1 MIRMLRQKYQLN
13 FGVKVQ
19 PQTSKF
25 IQNYQGVYTDTVR
38 NVVNVTPTLDFR
50 YRFSDVSQLRI
61 NYRGTTAQPSMTD
74 LLDITDESDP
84 LNVTKGNPGLKPSFT
99 NRLRAEYNNYIE
111 KRQMAIMASVNYSNT
126 RNSIGYKVTYDEN
139 TGGRT
144 TRPENINGNWNAGG
158 MFIFNMAVD
167 TAGYWNINTF
177 TNVDYQNRVGYLS
190 LNRNADSDRNVTKST
205 TIIERLATSYRN
217 SWLEVELDGSLNYMH
232 TRNNLQ
238 ATSNLDTWQFAYG
251 GTINITTPWG
261 TSLSTDLHQNS
272 RRGYSD
278 NSMNTNELVW
288 NAQISQSFLRG
299 RNLTLSLEFNDILS
313 NQSNFSRTVSAMSR
327 SDVEYNSI
335 NSYAMLH
342 VIYRLNL
349 FGGKQAR
356 RDMMK
361 QRPGGFGRPGF
372 GGRPPMGMPMG
383 GGRRPM
389 M

>member
-74 LLDITDESDP
+74 LLDITDDSDP

>member
-1 MIRMLRQKYQLN
+1 
-13 FGVKVQ
+13 
-19 PQTSKF
+19 
-25 IQNYQGVYTDTVR
+25 
-38 NVVNVTPTLDFR
+38 
-50 YRFSDVSQLRI
+50 
-61 NYRGTTAQPSMTD
+61 MTD
-74 LLDITDESDP
+74 LLDITDDSDP
-84 LNVTKGNPGLKPSFT
+84 LNITKGNPGLKPSFT

-288 NAQISQSFLRG
+288 NAQLSQSFLRG

-361 QRPGGFGRPGF
+361 HRSGGFGRPGF

>member
-50 YRFSDVSQLRI
+50 YRFSDVSRLRI

-74 LLDITDESDP
+74 LLDITDDSDP

-288 NAQISQSFLRG
+288 NAQLSQSFLRG
-299 RNLTLSLEFNDILS
+299 RNLTLALEFNDILS

-361 QRPGGFGRPGF
+361 HRPGGFGRPGF

>member
-1 MIRMLRQKYQLN
+1 
-13 FGVKVQ
+13 
-19 PQTSKF
+19 
-25 IQNYQGVYTDTVR
+25 
-38 NVVNVTPTLDFR
+38 
-50 YRFSDVSQLRI
+50 
-61 NYRGTTAQPSMTD
+61 
-74 LLDITDESDP
+74 
-84 LNVTKGNPGLKPSFT
+84 
-99 NRLRAEYNNYIE
+99 
-111 KRQMAIMASVNYSNT
+111 
-126 RNSIGYKVTYDEN
+126 
-139 TGGRT
+139 
-144 TRPENINGNWNAGG
+144 
-158 MFIFNMAVD
+158 
-167 TAGYWNINTF
+167 
-177 TNVDYQNRVGYLS
+177 
-190 LNRNADSDRNVTKST
+190 
-205 TIIERLATSYRN
+205 
-217 SWLEVELDGSLNYMH
+217 MH

-288 NAQISQSFLRG
+288 NAQLSQSFLRG

-383 GGRRPM
+383 GGR
-389 M
+389 